1 MCACGRYVKFA
12 CLKEKLTTLEKDII
26 MSNSAG
32 LFSSSL
38 GRKYLMAITGL
49 FLCSFLVIHLIG
61 NVALFTDPVQF
72 NEYTRFMSS
81 NPLIRIMEIV
91 LVAGFLTH
99 IIDAIILTKANKA
112 AQPVKYAMDNKKS
125 SWYSRNMGLTGTIIL
140 VFLIIHLQSFWYGYK
155 FGDVAMTVDSSGDP
169 IKDMFIMVKAA
180 FSQPWYSA
188 IYVIGMLLL
197 GTHLNHG
204 FQSAFQS
211 IGLRHKKYT
220 PTIQK
225 IGTAFAVAVTLGFIS
240 FPIYFYF
247 TQL

>member
-1 MCACGRYVKFA
+1 MCACSRCVKFA
-12 CLKEKLTTLEKDII
+12 CLKEKLITLEKEII

-38 GRKYLMAITGL
+38 GRKYLMAVTGL

-81 NPLIRIMEIV
+81 NPIIRIMEIV
-91 LVAGFLTH
+91 LVVGFLTH
-99 IIDAIILTKANKA
+99 IIDAILLTKANKA
-112 AQPVKYAMDNKKS
+112 AQLVKYAMDNKKS
-125 SWYSRNMGLTGTIIL
+125 SWYSRNMGLTGSIIL

-155 FGDVAMTVDSSGDP
+155 FGVIEMTVDSSGAV
-169 IKDMFIMVKAA
+169 IKDMHTMVLVA
-180 FSQPWYSA
+180 FSQLWYSA
-188 IYVIGMLLL
+188 IYVVGMLLL

-211 IGLRHKKYT
+211 MGLRHKKYT
-220 PTIQK
+220 PTIKK
-225 IGTAFAVAVTLGFIS
+225 IGTAFAVAMTLGFIS
-240 FPIYFYF
+240 FPIYFYI

>member
-1 MCACGRYVKFA
+1 
-12 CLKEKLTTLEKDII
+12 
-26 MSNSAG
+26 
-32 LFSSSL
+32 
-38 GRKYLMAITGL
+38 MALTGL

-99 IIDAIILTKANKA
+99 IIDAVLLTRANKA

-125 SWYSRNMGLTGTIIL
+125 SWYSRNMGLTGSIIL

-155 FGDVAMTVDSSGDP
+155 FGAIEMTVDSSGAA
-169 IKDMFIMVKAA
+169 IKDMYTMVLVA
-180 FSQPWYSA
+180 FSQLWYSA
-188 IYVIGMLLL
+188 IYVVAILLL
-197 GTHLNHG
+197 GSHLNHG

-220 PTIQK
+220 PTIK
-225 IGTAFAVAVTLGFIS
+225 KAGTAFAVAITLGFIS
-240 FPIYFYF
+240 FPIYFYIS
-247 TQL
+247 QL

>member
-1 MCACGRYVKFA
+1 
-12 CLKEKLTTLEKDII
+12 

-49 FLCSFLVIHLIG
+49 FLCSFLLIHLIG
-61 NVALFTDPVQF
+61 NVTLFTDSIQF

-91 LVAGFLTH
+91 LVIGFLTH
-99 IIDAIILTKANKA
+99 IIDAVMLTKANKA
-112 AQPVKYAMDNKKS
+112 AQPVKYAMDKKKS
-125 SWYSRNMGLTGTIIL
+125 TWYSRNMGLTGSIIL

-155 FGDVAMTVDSSGDP
+155 FGVIEMTVDSSGEE
-169 IKDMFIMVKAA
+169 IKDMYTMVLAA
-180 FSQPWYSA
+180 FSQWWYSA
-188 IYVIGMLLL
+188 IYVVGMILL
-197 GTHLNHG
+197 GTHLSHG

-211 IGLRHKKYT
+211 MGLRHKKYT

-225 IGTAFAVAVTLGFIS
+225 VGTAFALAMTLGFIS
-240 FPIYFYF
+240 FPIYFYII
-247 TQL
+247 QL